1 MDRIILFG
9 WMDDEEWAADATSED
24 GALRLDGGVP
34 ERACLLLEEVIAR
47 SRAAGRPRPTP
58 PAAPAAWSAGPG
70 STESAP

>member
-24 GALRLDGGVP
+24 GALRLDGAVP
-34 ERACLLLEEVIAR
+34 EGACRLLERVIAR
-47 SRAAGRPRPTP
+47 SRAAGPPPPTP

-70 STESAP
+70 SSEPAS